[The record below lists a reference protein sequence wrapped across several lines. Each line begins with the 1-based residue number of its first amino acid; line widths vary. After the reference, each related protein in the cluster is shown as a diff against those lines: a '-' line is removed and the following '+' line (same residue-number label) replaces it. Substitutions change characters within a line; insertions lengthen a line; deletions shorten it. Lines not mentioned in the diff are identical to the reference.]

1 MTDLEKLKSEYDLK
15 ELQIQALL
23 EVTQAI
29 NENLPEKSLY
39 KIFEFTLRVNLRF
52 SGLALFVNDYVWSI
66 KSSFGVNPP
75 VSGVEPPLK
84 HVNLVSPTFI
94 NTERTD
100 FFGQFNWVIP
110 VKHKENLL
118 ALLYI
123 KDSTDGVVGDKSEG
137 VFSFTQTLANL
148 LLVAIENKKLARKE
162 LKRQAMKRELE
173 IARDVQHY
181 LFPDELRNDD
191 QVVMNAFYLPHQ
203 NVGGDYYD
211 YMPLADNNKFIF
223 CIADVSGKGVPAAL
237 LMSNFQAALRTLVRR
252 TTDLEEIINDLNFHV
267 FESANGQN
275 FITFFIGLIDLKKD
289 ELTYVN
295 CGHNPPMLF
304 CPDGKVLSLDKGTT
318 LLGAFHPL
326 PFLDHGIIESIKGSY
341 LFAYTDG
348 LVEARND
355 SDEEMGSER
364 VIDIMATNKS
374 YSPEVAH
381 GILINKLDEFRGK
394 QRFPDDITLLSIK
407 IN

>member
-1 MTDLEKLKSEYDLK
+1 MDDLEKLKSEFDLK
-15 ELQIQALL
+15 ELQLQALL

-52 SGLALFVNDYVWSI
+52 SGLALFVNEYNWDL
-66 KSSFGVNPP
+66 KSSFGIKNSELESEPP
-75 VSGVEPPLK
+75 VH
-84 HVNLVSPTFI
+84 HVNLVAPTFVDGI
-94 NTERTD
+94 ENP
-100 FFGQFNWVIP
+100 FFDQFNWVIP
-110 VKHKENLL
+110 VRHKENLL

-123 KDSTDGVVGDKSEG
+123 RDSTIVREGDASEG

-181 LFPDELRNDD
+181 LFPDELRHDD
-191 QVVMNAFYLPHQ
+191 KVIMNAFYLPHT

-211 YMPLADNNKFIF
+211 YIPTCNDHQFIF

-252 TTDLEEIINDLNFHV
+252 TTDLEEIVNDLNLHIFQ
-267 FESANGQN
+267 SANGQN
-275 FITFFIGLIDLKKD
+275 FITFFIGLVDLVKNK
-289 ELTYVN
+289 LTYVN
-295 CGHNPPMLF
+295 CGHNPPMIIK
-304 CPDGKVLSLDKGTT
+304 GKEVTFLDKGTT
-318 LLGAFHPL
+318 LLGAFEEL
-326 PFLDHGIIESIKGSY
+326 PFLNHGKIEGIKESY
-341 LFAYTDG
+341 LFTYTDG
-348 LVEARND
+348 LVEARNNN
-355 SDEEMGSER
+355 DEEMGIER
-364 VIDIMATNKS
+364 VREIITENMKYTPD
-374 YSPEVAH
+374 VVH
-381 GILINKLDEFRGK
+381 GVLMNYLDRFRES

-407 IN
+407 FNK